1 MRTEQIIEHFKKQH
15 HLLIGEFRAEQI
27 ENRIVSLSGCG
38 QDIELEVPGR
48 NIVTGLPQKIVISG
62 NEIAEILK

>member
-1 MRTEQIIEHFKKQH
+1 MRTKTLIEHFKERH

-27 ENRIVSLSGCG
+27 KNKIDLLSGCG

-48 NIVTGLPQKIVISG
+48 NTTTGL
-62 NEIAEILK
+62 L